1 MTYRATVHQTDN
13 PANDYSS
20 APAPTP
26 ALALEGLRAELG
38 IESHGFAAR
47 MLAEDVLAYHDV
59 FGGLEVS
66 IQSIN

>member
-38 IESHGFAAR
+38 IERGFAAR
-47 MLAEDVLAYHDV
+47 MLAEDVLAFHDV

>member
-13 PANDYSS
+13 PVNEYTGSS
-20 APAPTP
+20 APTP
-26 ALALEGLRAELG
+26 ALALEGLRQELG

-47 MLAEDVLAYHDV
+47 MLEEDVLAFHDV

-66 IQSIN
+66 IASIN